1 MATVPLVQVQA
12 LLIGAGIGAATA
24 MRIAGRLVR
33 VSCLPCVVLCVPCVS
48 ACRVAISGQGPVSAL
63 APASAT
69 STSPRIHALSHV
81 PGWATLH
88 AFFPLACCEW
98 WLCGRPTLMLQ
109 GGSVGAPVLPPAAAA
124 ATPSPAPASAVPP
137 PPRARAPAAP
147 MPGPAPAP
155 LPVRVCP
162 CVWCANRTSQG
173 RPCHVPC
180 QHALDVGSWDGM
192 ALPWA
197 PSLPLRP
204 WCVYCCCSFGS
215 SLL

>member
-1 MATVPLVQVQA
+1 MCQGVDNP
-12 LLIGAGIGAATA
+12 
-24 MRIAGRLVR
+24 
-33 VSCLPCVVLCVPCVS
+33 PCFCF
-48 ACRVAISGQGPVSAL
+48 PV
-63 APASAT
+63 
-69 STSPRIHALSHV
+69 
-81 PGWATLH
+81 
-88 AFFPLACCEW
+88 ACCEW
-98 WLCGRPTLMLQ
+98 WLCGRPTLMVQ

-180 QHALDVGSWDGM
+180 HHALDVWSWDGM
-192 ALPWA
+192 AAPWV

-215 SLL
+215 SVLWCLGGMVRSGARNALFIRLGRTGVWSMSSTVQHEVHRSLLL